1 MLFFRK
7 LCILVFQFF
16 SILPIQRIDQNSYF
30 PILWLLGGEPIKV
43 DEYYETGQVTE
54 FRYCIKVGEGV
65 KNGFFNL
72 PNFYD
77 PVSIKVI
84 KLGNDT
90 FGSPFFKR
98 SWKISHPSQDALPSF
113 ATSLQ
118 SVEIGLWVGIFYF
131 KNHPNLSV
139 FFPLKNKS
147 LGPQIFE
154 NDFC

>member
-1 MLFFRK
+1 MT
-7 LCILVFQFF
+7 
-16 SILPIQRIDQNSYF
+16 
-30 PILWLLGGEPIKV
+30 LGGEPIKV

-84 KLGNDT
+84 NLGNDT

-113 ATSLQ
+113 AASSQ
-118 SVEIGLWVGIFYF
+118 SVEIGLSVCTYF
-131 KNHPNLSV
+131 LFQESFESFC
-139 FFPLKNKS
+139 FFPV
-147 LGPQIFE
+147 E
-154 NDFC
+154 E